1 MKKPETLETKHKS
14 AVKEP
19 NLLPTITETKYQ
31 LSDNLKIKPYLED
44 IEKELV
50 KQLNI
55 SKYNAKLILN
65 LFFKSIVDILIFK
78 NKDVKLL
85 KLGKFEVSSFVN
97 TKGVIKAR
105 ILFNAYKKLI
115 KEIRNDKT

>member
-1 MKKPETLETKHKS
+1 MKKPETLETKHKN